1 MILKSAIYTCHE
13 HPCVFRIGV
22 SYPPPTHPP
31 TYQGKSGVDA
41 QELTHSLHA

>member
-1 MILKSAIYTCHE
+1 MILKSAIYTRHE

-22 SYPPPTHPP
+22 SYPHPP

>member
-22 SYPPPTHPP
+22 SYPPPT
-31 TYQGKSGVDA
+31 YQGKSGVDA

>member
-1 MILKSAIYTCHE
+1 MILKSAIYTRHE
-13 HPCVFRIGV
+13 H
-22 SYPPPTHPP
+22 PPPTHPP